1 MMGKTIA
8 VGGKP
13 ETVNDFLP
21 GDPGS
26 AAGRRLPAMQA
37 PAEESLPYGG
47 NLEIAGTTLADPPV
61 TLPASVVR
69 LLVLASD
76 VVRGNAKT
84 IIGDTPATVGIDT
97 LELLAGAGLIDEDT
111 LEPTEAFE
119 VALAIAGQA
128 VGIATIDPFAA
139 DVEVAERLV
148 VGGATL
154 PAAGSFSAG

>member
-1 MMGKTIA
+1 MGKTIA
-8 VGGKP
+8 AGGKP
-13 ETVNDFLP
+13 ESVNDFLP

-37 PAEESLPYGG
+37 PADG
-47 NLEIAGTTLADPPV
+47 
-61 TLPASVVR
+61 LPATEIGFQAWPEIDRPMVALPIDVVR
-69 LLVLASD
+69 KLVTASD
-76 VVRGNAKT
+76 VLREHAKT

-97 LELLAGAGLIDEDT
+97 LELLAGAGLIDDDT
-111 LEPTEAFE
+111 LEPTESFE